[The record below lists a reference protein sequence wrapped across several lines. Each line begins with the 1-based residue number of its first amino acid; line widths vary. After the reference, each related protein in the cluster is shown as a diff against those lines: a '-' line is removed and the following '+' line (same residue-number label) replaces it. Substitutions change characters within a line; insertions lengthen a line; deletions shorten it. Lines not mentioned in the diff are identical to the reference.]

1 MDDDGGR
8 LRRAGISVTGGGEKE
23 IEGNTMPEPSRRGR
37 AAARGASSL
46 AAVAVT
52 AVCGLAGP
60 GGAFVHPGRRRAGWA
75 AVPRPTTARPQ
86 LPSSS
91 RTEARGTP
99 ASFPLHVATEEGA
112 AIMAELEMLGN
123 GTLLGIALEANY
135 GVEAA
140 EIIEQAAEIIET
152 PHEAIFTEGTKR
164 KEDVE
169 EEEMEGGGPPL
180 SPHVV
185 DVPSGA
191 FPSVPVSYGPDGSV
205 QAAPSPFMSAIE
217 LADASPITTAPSAA
231 SGVEVAAI
239 QTEDDEVPEL
249 VRALFRR
256 DESGRTPLA
265 KLFNAALL
273 AASFGYVAYTVLNI
287 DRGMTRGWT
296 AGEIGMRIPLDTWAS
311 YENSLSEKPVATK
324 TIINIV
330 IYLLGDWLSQTI
342 FTGANVLDFDARR
355 TLRNGFIGACFGP
368 VVHEYYEFSDS
379 ILPVDG
385 ATLGITNR
393 AFKILMDQTLY
404 LSVKCSIYILAVGV
418 LSGEGLEDSAE
429 NVRTRIRPIMFTAWK
444 FWPLVHCVTYGL
456 IPARH
461 RILWVNSGEFF

>member
-1 MDDDGGR
+1 
-8 LRRAGISVTGGGEKE
+8 
-23 IEGNTMPEPSRRGR
+23 MPGPSRRGR
-37 AAARGASSL
+37 AAADSTGTPRRGASSL

-60 GGAFVHPGRRRAGWA
+60 GGAFVHPGRRRAA
-75 AVPRPTTARPQ
+75 PRPTTVVLRPTTARLGP
-86 LPSSS
+86 PC
-91 RTEARGTP
+91 RTESRP

-112 AIMAELEMLGN
+112 AIIAELEMLGN
-123 GTLLGIALEANY
+123 GTLLDIALESNY

-152 PHEAIFTEGTKR
+152 PHEVTFTEGTKR
-164 KEDVE
+164 KDVE

-180 SPHVV
+180 PSLFV

-205 QAAPSPFMSAIE
+205 QAAPSPLMSAIE
-217 LADASPITTAPSAA
+217 LADVSSTVMAPSAS
-231 SGVEVAAI
+231 SGVEIAASVK
-239 QTEDDEVPEL
+239 EDDEVPEL